1 MFTFKIT
8 VKNQII
14 KIKME
19 TKLFEE
25 NDSWEDISS
34 SSNHVSFSSEKNVK
48 RKKEK
53 NRKRKHEEMN
63 DDSEAG
69 KWVRYVSRNIH

>member
-1 MFTFKIT
+1 
-8 VKNQII
+8 
-14 KIKME
+14 ME

-34 SSNHVSFSSEKNVK
+34 SSNHLSFSTEKNGK
-48 RKKEK
+48 QKKAK

-63 DDSEAG
+63 ADSELG
-69 KWVRYVSRNIH
+69 KWVRYVTKNIQ

>member
-1 MFTFKIT
+1 
-8 VKNQII
+8 
-14 KIKME
+14 ME

-34 SSNHVSFSSEKNVK
+34 SSNHLSFSTEKNGK
-48 RKKEK
+48 QKKTK

-63 DDSEAG
+63 EDSEPG
-69 KWVRYVSRNIH
+69 KWVRYVTKNIQ